1 LKEGQQVQYEAAES
15 PRGVQT
21 TRVVG
26 QSIEQNTAMSTAE
39 FAQSPE

>member
-1 LKEGQQVQYEAAES
+1 LKEGQQVQYEAAAS

-26 QSIEQNTAMSTAE
+26 QPLEQNFQANPTNI
-39 FAQSPE
+39 AQSVE